1 MYKKFSFA
9 TAVFGWMVCM
19 GKGRV
24 GGKEIVGWLLGLE
37 LVVRNYKKWWFC
49 SEDMGV

>member
-24 GGKEIVGWLLGLE
+24 GGKEIVAQHE
-37 LVVRNYKKWWFC
+37 FREV
-49 SEDMGV
+49 